1 MQDIR
6 IDVGVDTHLT
16 VNLGDDYQIPEN
28 EVLVFTIKNAP
39 FARTEAVVERKFAYN
54 PEQAENKIF
63 DIYITAKESVQILDN
78 AEYDFNRIIL
88 DGNGE
93 EKYRFKMTDNGKV
106 RLRKGVGGGIA

>member
-6 IDVGVDTHLT
+6 IDVGVDTRLT
-16 VNLGDDYQIPEN
+16 VKLGDYQIPEN

-39 FARTEAVVERKFAYN
+39 FVRTEAVVERKFAYN
-54 PEQAENKIF
+54 PEQSENKIF
-63 DIYITAKESVQILDN
+63 DIYITAEESVQILDN

-93 EKYRFKMTDNGKV
+93 EKHRFKVTSNGKV
-106 RLRKGVGGGIA
+106 RLRKGVGGGIV